1 MAQVAQA
8 EVPRIDMPEK
18 GQGSV
23 CRRRTAAG
31 GMALVDKDPE
41 RGKVVA
47 PACTGCEREVACN
60 RVLGTAVVY
69 AKCSCSLRRMGLGQM
84 PSR

>member
-31 GMALVDKDPE
+31 MALADKDPE
-41 RGKVVA
+41 RGKAVA

-60 RVLGTAVVY
+60 RVLGTAVGYV
-69 AKCSCSLRRMGLGQM
+69 KCSCSLRRMGLGQM
-84 PSR
+84 LSR